1 MRPIFLR
8 VLAGLM
14 PLILCAALTA
24 RAAVPAA
31 DSLSAAL
38 PEARTAA
45 DRERIYVQLAD
56 LSADSLSLA
65 ASFWEKALAEA
76 VEAGDDYGCRE
87 ALDRLVQKLAVRE
100 PDRALQYVH
109 LADSLLPER
118 RYALFRSSLNAFWLW
133 KQMSAA
139 NSFEAID
146 RALAEFRERRP
157 GSLTPEEQIE
167 WEFLTGLS
175 IDYSSIATE
184 AYGNIPQAIPYVE
197 KALAKLEKYPFEERV
212 HLEKL
217 CREELSD
224 IYLYAD
230 DPRAA
235 DQIRR
240 NIDLHR
246 AWLAADTR
254 FERPRR
260 DTTEYLMRSY
270 GKMVF
275 LLDLIPREEL
285 SEYYDKCMRLA
296 RERNDREEIY
306 STSARYYECMGD
318 NLQAAAYAD
327 SVLNFYIR
335 TGKKADL
342 GAIYIAQ
349 SHMYEKAGEYE
360 KALKAVREGNDF
372 RYYNRMDQA
381 QGKLAEMQAL
391 YDVNRLELEKSR
403 LAGRNKFF
411 LLIAGGIVVAVL
423 IGWII
428 YQQIM
433 VRRLERTREQLT
445 AANAEARRQ
454 SCRAQESEKM
464 KTAFIN
470 SMCHE
475 IRTPLNAINGFSE
488 LLLTEEDPETR
499 QAFQTEIGKSTKA
512 LTTLLENMLELSQLI
527 STEGPLPVA
536 QTDVCLLCTER
547 LELQKQLTDNP
558 GNRIRLRGGGG
569 VSRYPP
575 TPST

>member
-100 PDRALQYVH
+100 PDRALQYIH

-349 SHMYEKAGEYE
+349 SHMYEKAGEYK

-411 LLIAGGIVVAVL
+411 LLIAGGIVVVVL

-558 GNRIRLRGGGG
+558 AIEYVCEAGG

>member
-14 PLILCAALTA
+14 PLILCAVLTA

-100 PDRALQYVH
+100 PDRALQYIH

-349 SHMYEKAGEYE
+349 SHMYEKAGEYK

-558 GNRIRLRGGGG
+558 AIEYVCEAGG